1 MSIGIGA
8 PEAKVFNAKICE
20 HGHFFDS
27 HVMINASDWPIEKD
41 ATDLTDGA
49 RNEPCNSAGFHVV
62 SALMVPDCMV
72 TALFEIIARLIPVA
86 CHDINLISKSQRDEV
101 SAGVAAVASS
111 LVGMIV
117 VNMDA
122 HDAPVFLAATDQPTA
137 SKVFGHF
144 KFCLL
149 IVGSGA

>member
-1 MSIGIGA
+1 MG
-8 PEAKVFNAKICE
+8 NAT
-20 HGHFFDS
+20 
-27 HVMINASDWPIEKD
+27 DWPVEEY

-72 TALFEIIARLIPVA
+72 TALFEIIAGLIPVA
-86 CHDINLISKSQRDEV
+86 CHNIDLISKSQRDEV

-111 LVGMIV
+111 LVGMII

-122 HDAPVFLAATDQPTA
+122 HDAPVFLATTDQLTA
-137 SKVFGHF
+137 SKFFGHF
-144 KFCLL
+144 KFCLFD
-149 IVGSGA
+149 VWK